1 MRFLDA
7 DTMLNHLLVRIG
19 FLPAW
24 DNVVDEADRPRVFAE
39 VKARLN
45 EVARQQGELRLTVPM
60 VYLESRRN
68 SR

>member
-1 MRFLDA
+1 M
-7 DTMLNHLLVRIG
+7 LVRIG

-45 EVARQQGELRLTVPM
+45 E
-60 VYLESRRN
+60 SRA
-68 SR
+68 SRGTAHDRACRGTPCPNWCPAEVTTSPPRS